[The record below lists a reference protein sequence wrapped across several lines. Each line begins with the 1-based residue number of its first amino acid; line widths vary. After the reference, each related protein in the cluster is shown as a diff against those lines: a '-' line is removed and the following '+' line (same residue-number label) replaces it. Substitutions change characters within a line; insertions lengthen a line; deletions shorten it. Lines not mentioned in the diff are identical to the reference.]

1 MVIHMSLNEIGAKLK
16 ELRIK
21 NNITQ
26 DELARNLY
34 LSRQA
39 VSRWETGKSIPD
51 YQTLILIC
59 KFYNVNMNY
68 FFDDNNVNLINQ
80 ICLLL

>member
-39 VSRWETGKSIPD
+39 VSRWETGKSIAGIHECD
-51 YQTLILIC
+51 TGEESR
-59 KFYNVNMNY
+59 
-68 FFDDNNVNLINQ
+68 D
-80 ICLLL
+80 

>member
-1 MVIHMSLNEIGAKLK
+1 MSLNEICAKLK

-59 KFYNVNMNY
+59 KFYNVNMDY
-68 FFDDNNVNLINQ
+68 FLI
-80 ICLLL
+80 IIM